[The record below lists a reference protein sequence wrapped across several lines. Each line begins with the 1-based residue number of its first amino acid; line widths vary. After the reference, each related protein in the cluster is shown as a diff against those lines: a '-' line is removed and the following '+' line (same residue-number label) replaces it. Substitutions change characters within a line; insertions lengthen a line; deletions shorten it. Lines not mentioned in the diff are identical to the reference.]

1 MEGEEKRGSMLTA
14 VLCFIMIFT
23 GLGFVS
29 SPRSLYVVPVTE
41 ALEIERSLYSFVDS
55 LRYVATAV
63 VNLFFGILV
72 ARFGARRLI
81 GVGFLSL
88 ALSMLCFAL
97 ADGVWLLYL
106 AGVLMGVGFS
116 FTATTMVGYVVGR
129 AYPKNRGTV
138 MGAVLAANGLGG
150 ALSTPFVSS
159 MIHGEIGYR
168 GSALAVGAAVLLVG
182 IVTVILFREVRG
194 PATAKATPAPTA
206 EATADEV
213 RTGHVRFILLGAV
226 IFVTGFCLQGIQGVA
241 AAHMSD
247 VGLGEDLIAT
257 ILSVHMFVLT
267 FSKFMTGFL
276 YDRLGLR
283 LTVLINMTGAVGVSL
298 LLALLVPGAVGGV
311 MGFGYALLSAMALP
325 LETVMLPIYAREFF
339 GQSGYASRLGI
350 IVSLNTAGY
359 ALGAPF
365 LNLVFDMTGTYLAG
379 FLVTA
384 VLMGGVLVLIQCILP
399 RKNGYV
405 DVA

>member
-1 MEGEEKRGSMLTA
+1 MEQEKKSNRLTA
-14 VLCFIMIFT
+14 VLCFVMIFT

-41 ALEIERSLYSFVDS
+41 ALGIERSLYSLVDS
-55 LRYVATAV
+55 LRYVATAL
-63 VNLFFGILV
+63 VNLFFGVLV
-72 ARFGARRLI
+72 VRFGARRLI

-106 AGVLMGVGFS
+106 AGVLMGAGFT
-116 FTATTMVGYVVGR
+116 FTSTTMVGYVVGR

-150 ALSTPFVSS
+150 ALSTPIVSG
-159 MIHGEIGYR
+159 MIHSAVGYR
-168 GSALAVGAAVLLVG
+168 GSALAVGAIVLLVG
-182 IVTVILFREVRG
+182 IVTVSLFREAG
-194 PATAKATPAPTA
+194 APPDEGEASAAPTA
-206 EATADEV
+206 RVTADGGK
-213 RTGHVRFILLGAV
+213 TGAVRFLLLGAV
-226 IFVTGFCLQGIQGVA
+226 IFVTGFSLQGLQGVA

-247 VGLGEDLIAT
+247 VGLAEGLIAT
-257 ILSVHMFVLT
+257 VLSVHMLCLT

-283 LTVLINMTGAVGVSL
+283 LTVLLNMIGAVCVSL
-298 LLALLVPGAVGGV
+298 LMAFLVSGTVGGV
-311 MGFGYALLSAMALP
+311 MGFCYALLSAMALP

-339 GQSGYASRLGI
+339 GASGYASRLGI

-365 LNLVFDMTGTYLAG
+365 LNLVFDLTGTYLVG
-379 FLVTA
+379 FFVTA
-384 VLMGGVLVLIQCILP
+384 ALMSGALVLVQLIIPKRQTS
-399 RKNGYV
+399 R
-405 DVA
+405 

>member
-1 MEGEEKRGSMLTA
+1 MEQEKKSNRLTA
-14 VLCFIMIFT
+14 VLCFVMIFT

-41 ALEIERSLYSFVDS
+41 ALGIERSLYSFVDS
-55 LRYVATAV
+55 LRYVATAL
-63 VNLFFGILV
+63 VNLFFGVLV
-72 ARFGARRLI
+72 VRFGARRLI

-106 AGVLMGVGFS
+106 AGVLMGVGFT

-150 ALSTPFVSS
+150 TLSTPIVSA
-159 MIHGEIGYR
+159 MIHGEVGYR
-168 GSALAVGAAVLLVG
+168 GSALVVGATLLLVG
-182 IVTVILFREVRG
+182 TVTVILFREARG
-194 PATAKATPAPTA
+194 PAEVKKAPTPMA
-206 EATADEV
+206 EAAADEV
-213 RTGHVRFILLGAV
+213 RTGHVRFFLLGAV
-226 IFVTGFCLQGIQGVA
+226 IFATGFCLQGIQGVA

-247 VGLGEDLIAT
+247 VGLDEDLIAT
-257 ILSVHMFVLT
+257 VLTVHMFVLT

-283 LTVLINMTGAVGVSL
+283 LTVLINMIGAVCVSL
-298 LLALLVPGAVGGV
+298 LLAFLVPGTVGGV
-311 MGFGYALLSAMALP
+311 MGFCYALLSAMALP

-365 LNLVFDMTGTYLAG
+365 LNLVFDLTGTYLVG
-379 FLVTA
+379 FFVTA
-384 VLMGGVLVLIQCILP
+384 ALMSGALVLVQLIIPKRQ
-399 RKNGYV
+399 NGR
-405 DVA
+405 